1 MTRWIAA
8 WAAALPAVALAH
20 GINGHVHVTGW
31 AIDALPP
38 GPLKA
43 LLADPVVRDTA
54 LIAAAFPDSGYAI
67 GDGYGELAHWEPF
80 VDACVRRLQP
90 PFETLEAQREA
101 AFVLGLAAH
110 GLQDELFDS
119 LFLYQIAKHDDRG
132 QDEADPGTDAFLVTD
147 GYVHHRPPVWVPY
160 ALVQAALEDAHDYA
174 VSADTIDAG
183 MARVKTLVIDGA
195 EGIARVFD
203 PRYRPQLP
211 WTAEHYVDPD
221 IPGSLGAEIPATRAY
236 LEALWARM
244 HGEFAVS
251 ALVGH
256 PYPSPER
263 RLRGLA
269 ANDVD
274 SWITLVFGAGVR
286 IGSLLV
292 ADRVVLVDA
301 EGASVPVE
309 VRATRWS
316 GNDPAGD
323 TRLVTLRP
331 TVELLPDADYTVILR
346 PGIELLDGTLLE
358 VEWTYT
364 FTTRCADL
372 AACPPPDVGWP
383 PRAPM
388 DAGVAPEPD
397 LGVDAGPPDQGV
409 DAAMRDVGAP
419 LDGAPGDAMP
429 PIDAA
434 VDAGVDAAAPP
445 ASQPA
450 GGCAIGPGR

>member
-1 MTRWIAA
+1 MRWL
-8 WAAALPAVALAH
+8 AAALLLPGLAAAH

-31 AIDALPP
+31 AIEALPP

-43 LLADPVVRDTA
+43 LLADPIVRDTA

-90 PFETLEAQREA
+90 PFETLEARREA

-110 GLQDELFDS
+110 GLQDEIFDS
-119 LFLYQIAKHDDRG
+119 LFLHQIAKHDDRG

-160 ALVQAALEDAHDYA
+160 ELVHAALADAHGYA
-174 VSADTIDAG
+174 VDDATIDAG

-195 EGIARVFD
+195 EGIAQVFD

-211 WTAEHYVDPD
+211 WTAAHYLDPD

-236 LEALWARM
+236 LEALWARI

-256 PYPSPER
+256 PYPSAER
-263 RLRGLA
+263 RLRGVA

-274 SWITLVFGAGVR
+274 SWVTLIFGAGVR
-286 IGSLLV
+286 IGSLLDGRV
-292 ADRVVLVDA
+292 ALEDA
-301 EGASVPVE
+301 AGAEVPVE
-309 VRATRWS
+309 VHATRWG

-331 TVELLPDADYTVILR
+331 TVDLLPDADYTVILR
-346 PGIELLDGTLLE
+346 PGVELLDGTLLE
-358 VEWTYT
+358 VDWTYT
-364 FTTRCADL
+364 FKTRCVDVAD
-372 AACPPPDVGWP
+372 CPPPDDGWP
-383 PRAPM
+383 PLAP
-388 DAGVAPEPD
+388 
-397 LGVDAGPPDQGV
+397 V
-409 DAAMRDVGAP
+409 DAAVVDVGVA
-419 LDGAPGDAMP
+419 DAS
-429 PIDAA
+429 IDATPPPDA
-434 VDAGVDAAAPP
+434 TARDAGVDAQVDAQADAAPP
-445 ASQPA
+445 APTASSD
-450 GGCAIGPGR
+450 GCQAAPGR